1 MIVLRFERNLI
12 TEKIFQRI
20 ELHARQSF
28 GLSTDNVVPNTA
40 ATHFFE
46 TDGKKM
52 KVHFTNDHLVFELL
66 QGNGNEAL
74 ESLTRKMGFRFTN
87 HPSERTGIVDLE
99 ADLLV
104 PATSFEMN
112 WCSRLGTFE
121 DAYVDRGSSLAY
133 LRMLIDNA
141 AAVYELDAHS
151 PEEGVVSNLERL
163 ALHLFGA
170 EKADKVL
177 ELVKE
182 NLEIERLAKL
192 NRSVIH
198 EFLDQG

>member
-12 TEKIFQRI
+12 TEKTIQRI

-28 GLSTDNVVPNTA
+28 GLSTDNVEPNTVS
-40 ATHFFE
+40 THFFE

-87 HPSERTGIVDLE
+87 HPSEKTGIVDLE
-99 ADLLV
+99 DDLLV
-104 PATSFEMN
+104 PATNFEMN

-121 DAYVDRGSSLAY
+121 DAYRDRGKALSY
-133 LRMLIDNA
+133 MRMLIDNIVN
-141 AAVYELDAHS
+141 VYELDASS
-151 PEEGVVSNLERL
+151 PEEGVVADFKRL
-163 ALHLFGA
+163 AQQLFGA
-170 EKADKVL
+170 EKADKLL
-177 ELVKE
+177 ELVNE
-182 NLEIERLAKL
+182 NLEIQKLAKL
-192 NRSVIH
+192 NQSVIQK
-198 EFLDQG
+198 FLDQG